1 MARLALASGK
11 TRKHVPKTG
20 YTTLSV
26 PRAHRQ
32 PSQQT
37 RDEEDQLHSNGHPPP
52 VSAPDS
58 VDEVRLA
65 GVGRER
71 CFIICV
77 LCIQLPPYSI
87 KTLLEDMEG
96 LTKAAEE
103 HMGNE
108 MPDKFGLILD
118 GWTHESEH
126 YLAVFSRYEARA
138 GPIYP
143 LLSLALIVFD
153 AAGRF
158 DADAHLEAFVAFL
171 PVLG

>member
-11 TRKHVPKTG
+11 TRKHVLKTG

-26 PRAHRQ
+26 PRAHRP
-32 PSQQT
+32 PSLRT
-37 RDEEDQLHSNGHPPP
+37 GDGGCQLRRNGHPTPVGPP
-52 VSAPDS
+52 EG
-58 VDEVRLA
+58 VDE
-65 GVGRER
+65 
-71 CFIICV
+71 
-77 LCIQLPPYSI
+77 
-87 KTLLEDMEG
+87 TLLEDMEG

-103 HMGNE
+103 HVGNE

>member
-11 TRKHVPKTG
+11 TRKHVLKTG

-26 PRAHRQ
+26 PRANRQ

-58 VDEVRLA
+58 VDEFPINNLI
-65 GVGRER
+65 

-77 LCIQLPPYSI
+77 IQLPPYSI

-103 HMGNE
+103 HVGNE